1 MKRRIEWT
9 QGCLN
14 CHYLIK
20 CLAMWG
26 FYMIFVF
33 KRYSKIGMN
42 KHLLGRWVALIALV
56 APLALT
62 AQTDPLFTHFTF
74 NKLFYNPAYAGAS
87 GQFCLNAINH
97 QQWLGYDDES
107 PFLKP
112 QDNQFGIENKLDAA
126 RKNIAPVTRG
136 LGFSAPIMV
145 KGNNMGGAFFSLV
158 TDQIGYETATYMK
171 GGGSFAYTM
180 SDGSNIRLGVDI
192 TNLTKTL
199 DAAKLRYHDPNDP
212 MIPTGSPS
220 DQHTTFGAG
229 LYYSNPNIE
238 DGAYLG
244 VSSTHLNPQTFS
256 YGPSGTIN
264 VTTNRHL
271 YIVGG
276 YKKNNFMGNPSLT
289 LDPAFLIKTAMS
301 VGGLVKP
308 QLDVQGLVTW
318 NGLFAGGANIRVYG
332 LGAESVSLILGY
344 YPPLL
349 GNGPMSDQKLR
360 VGYSYDLTVNNI
372 LRNSGGSHE
381 LQVNYCF
388 MFTVPE
394 RPVRVFRHPRY
405 MERSPEWD

>member
-1 MKRRIEWT
+1 
-9 QGCLN
+9 
-14 CHYLIK
+14 
-20 CLAMWG
+20 
-26 FYMIFVF
+26 MIFVSE
-33 KRYSKIGMN
+33 RYSKIGMN
-42 KHLLGRWVALIALV
+42 KQLLGRWVALIALI
-56 APLALT
+56 APLALF

-87 GQFCLNAINH
+87 GQFCINAINH

-107 PFLKP
+107 PYLKT
-112 QDNQFGIENKLDAA
+112 QNKDFGIENTLDAA

-158 TDQIGYETATYMK
+158 SDQVGYETATYMK
-171 GGGSFAYTM
+171 GGGSYAYTLA
-180 SDGSNIRLGVDI
+180 DGSNIRLGVDI

-199 DAAKLRYHDPNDP
+199 DARKLRYHDPNDP
-212 MIPTGSPS
+212 MIPIGEPS

-244 VSSTHLNPQTFS
+244 VSSTHLNPQTFN
-256 YGPSGTIN
+256 YGGGIGGGTVQ

-276 YKKNNFMGNPSLT
+276 YKKNNFMGNPSLS
-289 LDPAFLIKTAMS
+289 LDPAFLIKTVMGK
-301 VGGLVKP
+301 GGMVKP

-318 NGLFAGGANIRVYG
+318 NGLFAGGANIRIYG

-360 VGYSYDLTVNNI
+360 VGYSYDLTVNHI
-372 LRNSGGSHE
+372 LRNSAGSHE

-388 MFTVPE
+388 MFTIPE